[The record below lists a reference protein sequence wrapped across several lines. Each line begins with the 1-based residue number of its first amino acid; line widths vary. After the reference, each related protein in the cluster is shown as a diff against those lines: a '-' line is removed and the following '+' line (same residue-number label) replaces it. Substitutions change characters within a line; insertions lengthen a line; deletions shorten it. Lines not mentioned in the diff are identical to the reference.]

1 MVNKIK
7 IVRGTTN
14 VFNITINDESGA
26 VYELADGDKIVFG
39 VKRDPDDT
47 EFVLLKMASFVESD
61 GVYSVTLA
69 PEDTIDLMCIDYYYD
84 VSLQSGSN
92 FFNVIEPSPFV
103 IMPNITARG
112 CAD

>member
-1 MVNKIK
+1 MINKIK

-26 VYELADGDKIVFG
+26 VYEAESNEKLIFG

-47 EFVLLKMASFVESD
+47 EFVLLKTASFVASD

-69 PEDTIDLMCIDYYYD
+69 PEDTIDLKCIDYYYD
-84 VSLQSGSN
+84 VALQSGAN
-92 FFNVIEPSPFV
+92 YFNVIEPSPFV

-112 CAD
+112 CAE